1 MEKLHYQSPA
11 IHIVRISYR
20 QAILNDS
27 GSSQSGPSANW
38 MSDPGVKE
46 KEDE

>member
-11 IHIVRISYR
+11 IRIVCMGFR
-20 QAILNDS
+20 QAILSAS

-46 KEDE
+46 NE